1 MNKPLVI
8 IPAFNEETVILNV
21 IGDLKSNGYDDILVV
36 NDASTDNTLAMLP
49 NDIKIISLPYN
60 LGAWKATQTGIRYA
74 YQCGYEQIITFDAD
88 GQHLA
93 KTLNKL
99 LAEHDKKQFDLVIGA
114 CLSRGSIARKIAWH
128 VFRKISGVQVR
139 DLTSGLRVYNRKAMK
154 VLSGKAA
161 SLLEYQDVGVL
172 LLLKNNAISKVELDV
187 DMQLRKNGISRIFN
201 SWGAV
206 LYYMAY
212 TTTLCLSKLFKAKK
226 LEEE

>member
-49 NDIKIISLPYN
+49 NDIKVASLPYN

>member
-49 NDIKIISLPYN
+49 NDIKVISLPYN

>member
-8 IPAFNEETVILNV
+8 IPAYNEETVILNV

-49 NDIKIISLPYN
+49 HDIKVISLPYN

-99 LAEHDKKQFDLVIGA
+99 LAEHDKKQFDLVIGS

>member
-8 IPAFNEETVILNV
+8 IPAYNEETVILNV

-49 NDIKIISLPYN
+49 NDIKVISLPYN